1 MIGGEHEA
9 RTPIPFDNSV
19 WAADLI
25 VDADDGDD
33 DDGSQEWQWRLIK
46 NNPSSSSSTSTSTS
60 SPPLRIAHAQA
71 VHNNQHVYIFGGR
84 AGVDMNESAMRDLW
98 KLDCSGPP
106 GSETW
111 SEVTYHPRHRM
122 NIPEARSFHK
132 MICVGDSLFVSC
144 GCGAGKS
151 GRLNDLYKFD
161 IDIDGN
167 GSGGNGSG
175 GNGNGSGG
183 QWHLLGKSGLRGRGG
198 PNLLSLA
205 SGTKIGIVAGFA
217 GEETNDGHVYDL
229 KKQQWDSNADNVPLL
244 TDHLKGMRPRSV
256 CASASFSSLGCS
268 VVFGGEV
275 DPSDRGHEGAGGF
288 ENDIV
293 ILDEGTG
300 AYVTTIAAPASA
312 SDGDGDES
320 SSAFW
325 PKQRGWSD
333 AAGIVKSG
341 DGSEARTRT
350 GLFYVFGGLSGD
362 DVSPERLD
370 DLIVLVIRKE
380 V

>member
-1 MIGGEHEA
+1 
-9 RTPIPFDNSV
+9 
-19 WAADLI
+19 
-25 VDADDGDD
+25 
-33 DDGSQEWQWRLIK
+33 
-46 NNPSSSSSTSTSTS
+46 
-60 SPPLRIAHAQA
+60 
-71 VHNNQHVYIFGGR
+71 
-84 AGVDMNESAMRDLW
+84 
-98 KLDCSGPP
+98 
-106 GSETW
+106 
-111 SEVTYHPRHRM
+111 M

-161 IDIDGN
+161 ID
-167 GSGGNGSG
+167 GNGSG
-175 GNGNGSGG
+175 GNGNGSG

-205 SGTKIGIVAGFA
+205 SGSKIGIVAGFA

-229 KKQQWDSNADNVPLL
+229 KKQQWDSNGADVPAL

-256 CASASFSSLGCS
+256 CASASFPSLGCS

-293 ILDEGTG
+293 ILDERTG

-312 SDGDGDES
+312 SDGDES
-320 SSAFW
+320 SNAFW

-333 AAGIVKSG
+333 AAGVIKSG

-350 GLFYVFGGLSGD
+350 GLLYVFGGLSGD

-370 DLIVLVIRKE
+370 DLIVLIIRKE